1 MIIDE
6 QCPYDCFEIEKC
18 TKIYNSNPYK
28 VNGPILEKDLITCL
42 NDALYNISIGLE
54 SNFNPVSQ
62 PNDDNSIKLN
72 KTLEVKPLRYTQFQ
86 KTKDFIKAC
95 LCAKKTIDGLI
106 DRRDGP
112 CTSLFLLNM
121 GVYIESFIMDLDVD
135 GVYRVFPFMKS
146 ILPIDKPS
154 VMSLSP
160 TLTHLIALQT

>member
-1 MIIDE
+1 IQKERYQEELSVDE
-6 QCPYDCFEIEKC
+6 VIGSIEKC

-54 SNFNPVSQ
+54 SNFNPV
-62 PNDDNSIKLN
+62 K
-72 KTLEVKPLRYTQFQ
+72 VKPLRYTQFQ

-160 TLTHLIALQT
+160 TLTHLIALQ

>member
-1 MIIDE
+1 MIQKERYQEELSVDE
-6 QCPYDCFEIEKC
+6 VIGSIEKC

-42 NDALYNISIGLE
+42 NDALYNI
-54 SNFNPVSQ
+54 
-62 PNDDNSIKLN
+62 K
-72 KTLEVKPLRYTQFQ
+72 VKPLRYTQFQ

-160 TLTHLIALQT
+160 TLTHLIALQAF